1 MDAGGPI
8 VSGHRFM
15 KLEEYHAAIAQ
26 YAKAIELEPN
36 NPDGYKG
43 RGQAYFQLGKNKKA
57 LEDFNMAVKL
67 EKIFPAECHY
77 YRGIVYLKMG
87 KYEEAFQDM
96 NKAVNLSP
104 EISITYI
111 GRARLYIVTSK
122 FQKALEDLNKSIE
135 LDSKCSENAY
145 FLRGT
150 LWYLKQDY
158 DKALSDFDEALRMNH
173 QFAEVYYHRSL
184 AHERI
189 EEITKAI
196 ADMKKYIQLRPDDS
210 KSVVRL
216 IKLTT
221 KYLKLQEKKE
231 QKKIPAKDEKR
242 I

>member
-26 YAKAIELEPN
+26 YTKATELEPN

-43 RGQAYFQLGKNKKA
+43 RGQAYFQLGKNQKA
-57 LEDFNMAVKL
+57 LEDF
-67 EKIFPAECHY
+67 
-77 YRGIVYLKMG
+77 
-87 KYEEAFQDM
+87 
-96 NKAVNLSP
+96 
-104 EISITYI
+104 
-111 GRARLYIVTSK
+111 
-122 FQKALEDLNKSIE
+122 NKSIE

-184 AHERI
+184 VHERI

-196 ADMKKYIQLRPDDS
+196 ADMKKYIHLRPGDS

-221 KYLKLQEKKE
+221 KYLELQKKKE
-231 QKKIPAKDEKR
+231 QKKIPAKDKER